1 MRDHCTGG
9 RGHDYFVGRL
19 RRVTVLG
26 LSDTMSSGYDAERLA
41 PGATS
46 EPSLLPWVV
55 VVPSEAIPPYAQGE
69 RASGGSSIALCR
81 RARNPPMALRARK
94 QVGGEDHSPR
104 GVQLDRPQ
112 PGHEGA
118 WRDVSTADYQ
128 AVARVEIIRGAR
140 DVGV

>member
-55 VVPSEAIPPYAQGE
+55 VVPSEAIPP
-69 RASGGSSIALCR
+69 SIALCR

-128 AVARVEIIRGAR
+128 AVARVEFIRGAR